1 MVPCWGKKKKEP
13 LVDTID
19 RNAVP
24 WFWVPS
30 MQSSWYVLPG
40 SSSLP
45 LFSRHPLF
53 LSLRE
58 TNGVLA
64 SELADVLFLF
74 SHSSSSLLD
83 NSYKRKVKISVLCK
97 ANRAGTFRE
106 VMICGGCFYL
116 ANCVWSFLS
125 WTMFCPPPW
134 VTRSNNAS
142 RGDMLWSNVT
152 NESKAGSEKGI
163 L

>member
-1 MVPCWGKKKKEP
+1 
-13 LVDTID
+13 
-19 RNAVP
+19 
-24 WFWVPS
+24 

-40 SSSLP
+40 GSSLP

-53 LSLRE
+53 LSLGE
-58 TNGVLA
+58 QNGVLA
-64 SELADVLFLF
+64 SELADELFLF

-83 NSYKRKVKISVLCK
+83 NSYKQTVKISLLYN

-106 VMICGGCFYL
+106 AMICGSCFYL
-116 ANCVWSFLS
+116 ANCVWPLLS

-134 VTRSNNAS
+134 VTRSNNAP
-142 RGDMLWSNVT
+142 RVDMLLPNVT

-163 L
+163 LWDKIPTFLSYFPHSYFFHCPFCRR